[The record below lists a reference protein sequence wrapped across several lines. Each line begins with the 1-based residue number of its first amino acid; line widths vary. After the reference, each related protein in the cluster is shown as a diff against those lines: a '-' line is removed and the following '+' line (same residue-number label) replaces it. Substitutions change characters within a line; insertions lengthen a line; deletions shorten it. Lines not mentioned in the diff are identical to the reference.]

1 MNLTITLNEIT
12 RTYHV
17 EDTDIINKDWNE
29 VIQDML
35 DSVESVD

>member
-1 MNLTITLNEIT
+1 MNLTITLDGVS

-17 EDTDIINKDWNE
+17 EDNDIINKDWNE

-35 DSVESVD
+35 YTVGLVD

>member
-1 MNLTITLNEIT
+1 MNLTITLEGAP
-12 RTYHV
+12 RTFHV
-17 EDTDIINKDWNE
+17 DDIDIINKDWNE

>member
-1 MNLTITLNEIT
+1 MNLTITLDGVS

-17 EDTDIINKDWNE
+17 EDTDLINKDWNE

-35 DSVESVD
+35 DTVESKD